1 MEKATGYLEMM
12 SWWSRKTLTEKAQII
27 GEDTL
32 DKWVEQVIADEFIEY
47 PAPIPASSVINRY
60 QTVI

>member
-1 MEKATGYLEMM
+1 MEKAIGYLEMM
-12 SWWSRKTLTEKAQII
+12 DWWSRKTLTQKAQII
-27 GEDTL
+27 GEGTL
-32 DKWVEQVIADEFIEY
+32 DKWVEQVIADEFTEY